1 MSRAAGLLVA
11 LLAWVACSAEPAP
24 NPVKDAFTAA
34 RFTPGIGEAVVFRFL
49 ERSGSRPTM
58 FRLPT
63 LEAGS
68 LRAETQPGQL
78 RAVMGF
84 VPDRE
89 TIYLVTADDELVAL
103 DLTTARF
110 RVVDSNVV
118 NGTIGPTGT
127 PFVIHSDGSIATIG
141 LKSVSPWPTG
151 FDYVPDEVFGAVRER
166 LLAVMVGDSIR
177 RLVLAANGQPVI
189 DQPVPRGK
197 LHVSAWGDAA
207 LVATDSGLVL
217 LDPADPTERDFV
229 PLDPAPVDA
238 DFSASGHRIHVIRQ
252 DGVLA
257 TIDRFSRE
265 TVRTLELGA
274 IPRFW
279 RRDPWGRYILFKHDA
294 DAPIRVIDAVTLTAI
309 DSIDGEWDE
318 QLPQTAPDGSVLV
331 RRGERMAAWTPG
343 GGGVVAEID
352 APASAVWLLASWD
365 AGSTRETVVDEGEPE
380 STAPGQE
387 LFVQVSTTTNAD
399 WAADL
404 AANLRRAGM
413 PASVLGPEQPLDP
426 YRVVLGPYG
435 TRDEAEATGRE
446 LRLPFWIFT
455 RDTSAAEPE

>member
-1 MSRAAGLLVA
+1 MSRAAGFLVA
-11 LLAWVACSAEPAP
+11 LGACVACSAEPVS

-34 RFTPGIGEAVVFRFL
+34 RFSPGIGEAVVFRFL
-49 ERSGSRPTM
+49 EGSGTRPTM

-63 LEAGS
+63 LEAGP
-68 LRAETQPGQL
+68 LRVETQPGRL
-78 RAVMGF
+78 RALVGF

-89 TIYLVTADDELVAL
+89 TIYLITTDDELVAL

-118 NGTIGPTGT
+118 GGTIGPTGT

-141 LKSVSPWPTG
+141 LKSVSLWPAG
-151 FDYVPDEVFGAVRER
+151 FAEVPDEIFGAVRER
-166 LLAVMVGDSIR
+166 LLAVMAGDSTR
-177 RLVLAANGQPVI
+177 RLVLAANGQPAI
-189 DQPVPRGK
+189 EQHVPQGK

-207 LVATDSGLVL
+207 LVATDSGLAL
-217 LDPADPTERDFV
+217 LDPADPDERDFV
-229 PLDPAPVDA
+229 PMDPAPVDA
-238 DFSASGHRIHVIRQ
+238 DFSASGHRIHVIRR
-252 DGVLA
+252 DSVLA
-257 TIDRFSRE
+257 NIDRFSWE
-265 TVRTLELGA
+265 TAGTLELGEV
-274 IPRFW
+274 PRFW
-279 RRDPWGRYILFKHDA
+279 RTDPWGRYLLLKRDA
-294 DAPIRVIDAVTLTAI
+294 DAPIRVVDAVSLTPI
-309 DSIDGEWDE
+309 DSIEGDWDE
-318 QLPQTAPDGSVLV
+318 QLPQAAPDGSILI
-331 RRGERMAAWTPG
+331 RLGARLAAWMPG
-343 GGGVVAEID
+343 ADGPVADIE
-352 APASAVWLLASWD
+352 APPSAVWLLASWD
-365 AGSTRETVVDEGEPE
+365 AGWTMETVVDEGEPE
-380 STAPGQE
+380 PTAPGQE

-455 RDTSAAEPE
+455 RDSSAAEPE